1 MQFPGSIDINK
12 LVDMQDYDMLL
23 KLIPKLIEA
32 PMLSV
37 LNASVLD
44 PSVSSVFRLSQL
56 GLQYLSFCLQF
67 MDHTLHDLKT
77 TMHHLQKVFLESW
90 LGYGCI
96 RIHVVF

>member
-1 MQFPGSIDINK
+1 
-12 LVDMQDYDMLL
+12 MLL

-44 PSVSSVFRLSQL
+44 PSVSSVFRLAQL

-67 MDHTLHDLKT
+67 MDHTLYELRT
-77 TMHHLQKVFLESW
+77 TMHQLQKVFFVLFRRAGFGVIPCSGG
-90 LGYGCI
+90 LLMS
-96 RIHVVF
+96 RF

>member
-1 MQFPGSIDINK
+1 
-12 LVDMQDYDMLL
+12 MQDYDMLL

-67 MDHTLHDLKT
+67 MDHTLYELKT
-77 TMHHLQKVFLESW
+77 TMHQLQKVFIKA
-90 LGYGCI
+90 GFGDICI
-96 RIHVVF
+96 HAVF